1 MKKVK
6 LLAICA
12 IAMLM
17 LVSCGKEDE
26 SNPFVGIWG
35 VEKIEYYNIDYAG
48 NPITD
53 ENGNYIDGEII
64 NFPVG
69 DPSNGIDLVFRE
81 NKTGEIRDK
90 DIDTLYFDYD
100 TVTHTYQTII
110 PCPDSVFVTPCP
122 NYIYDEKASALY
134 ITPLHERPFMM
145 KISNLS
151 DNSFTY
157 ENEYAPYYVER
168 AYLKRVSSDAKMS
181 PAKHKRSRPYK
192 PGAFLGGRR
201 YN

>member
-1 MKKVK
+1 MKKAK
-6 LLAICA
+6 LLAVFA

-17 LVSCGKEDE
+17 LASCGNKDKE
-26 SNPFVGIWG
+26 SNPFVGVWG

-48 NPITD
+48 NPI
-53 ENGNYIDGEII
+53 EASMESYSYM
-64 NFPVG
+64 VG
-69 DPSNGIDLVFRE
+69 DPLNGIDLVFRE

-100 TVTHTYQTII
+100 TITHTYQTIL

-168 AYLKRVSSDAKMS
+168 AHLRRVSSDAKMS
-181 PAKHKRSRPYK
+181 PAKHQSSRPYK